1 MSDSMAMVP
10 QKETAKL
17 LKLMQSE
24 KPVSCLF
31 VIFGATGDL
40 MLKKLIPA
48 LKRLKRDGHL
58 RADAPILCAG
68 RRPFD
73 DQSYR
78 SFVSKQGDH
87 DGSFLATLKY
97 VVVDPNDKDSYT
109 RLHKAAS
116 ELDIHFKLAGN
127 RIFYFATPA
136 DVFGPLSLGLKNG
149 SLLSGRVWKRI
160 IVEKPFGFDLRGAK
174 ALNKTLNSVFT
185 EDQVYRIDHYLAK
198 ELVQNILVFRFAN
211 SIFEQIWSSKFV
223 ESVQITLAEKT
234 GIGSRAGYYEKAG
247 AIRDVIQ
254 NHALQ
259 MLTYAA
265 MEPPTSLSSDN
276 VHAEQLKVLK
286 AVSFEGDVVIGQYK
300 AGVIDGKEVPGYRRE
315 HGVAPDSKVETYAA
329 VRLTVN
335 TPRWK
340 RVPFYIRAGKR
351 LKTSVSEINLVMKD
365 VAGPLFR
372 KEGKGRPP
380 NIISIRIQPEEGIV
394 INFSAKVPGHR
405 IFLHPVSMDFCHSC
419 EFGVNTPEAYEALL
433 YSCMHGDHTLF
444 TRGEEIEAAW
454 RITDNILK
462 TAGRK
467 RKRMQ
472 IYEAGTFGPE
482 EAERMIPGGWIM
494 PKRANIYNNL
504 Q

>member
-1 MSDSMAMVP
+1 MAMVP

-58 RADAPILCAG
+58 RGDVPILCAG
-68 RRPFD
+68 RRHFD

-78 SFVSKQGDH
+78 SFVSQHGDH
-87 DGSFLATLKY
+87 DEAFLATLKY
-97 VVVDPNDKDSYT
+97 VVVDPNDKDSYK

-116 ELDIHFKLAGN
+116 ELDQRFRLAGN
-127 RIFYFATPA
+127 KIFYFAIPSNI
-136 DVFGPLSLGLKNG
+136 FGPLSIGLMNG
-149 SLLSGRVWKRI
+149 GLLSGRGWKRV

-174 ALNKTLNSVFT
+174 ALNKTLDGVFT

-211 SIFEQIWSSKFV
+211 SIFEQIWNSKFV
-223 ESVQITLAEKT
+223 ESVQITLAEKK
-234 GIGSRAGYYEKAG
+234 GIGGRAGYYEKAG

-259 MLTYAA
+259 ILSYAA
-265 MEPPTSLSSDN
+265 MEPPNSLNPGD
-276 VHAEQLKVLK
+276 VHAEQLNVLD
-286 AVSFEGDVVIGQYK
+286 AISFEGDAVIGQYK
-300 AGVIDGKEVPGYRRE
+300 AGMIDGKEVLGYRRE

-340 RVPFYIRAGKR
+340 GVPFYIRAGKR
-351 LKTSVSEINLVMKD
+351 LKIYASEINLVMKD
-365 VAGPLFR
+365 VTEPLFR
-372 KEGKGRPP
+372 KELKGKVP
-380 NIISIRIQPEEGIV
+380 NMISIRIQPEEGIV
-394 INFSAKVPGHR
+394 INFNAKVPGHE
-405 IFLHPVSMDFCHSC
+405 IYLHRVSMDFCHSC

-433 YSCMHGDHTLF
+433 YSCMRGDHTLF

-454 RITDNILK
+454 KITDTILK
-462 TAGRK
+462 VADRK
-467 RKRMQ
+467 RQRMQ
-472 IYEAGTFGPE
+472 LYEAGSFGPK
-482 EAERMIPGGWIM
+482 EADRMPHGGWIL
-494 PKRANIYNNL
+494 PKRANIYNSNNNEND
-504 Q
+504 